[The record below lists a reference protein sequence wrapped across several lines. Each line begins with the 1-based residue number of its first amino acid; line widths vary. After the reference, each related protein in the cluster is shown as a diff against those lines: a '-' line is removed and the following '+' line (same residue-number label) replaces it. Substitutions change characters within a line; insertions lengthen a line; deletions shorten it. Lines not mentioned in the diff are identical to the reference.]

1 MIACLTNT
9 KGNSRDYCKNILN
22 SSRLSHHHVRENSNR
37 RLKIAVLVKRFISSG
52 GAERYAVEVARR
64 LLNKGH
70 DIDLYARVAD
80 KELSVGMSIH
90 QVPNKCKFSSVL
102 NSVSFAR
109 EAAQMLQGKNYD
121 VIHSHE
127 RGYMQDILTIH
138 TFSYKG
144 GTERYSFLKKI
155 DRIYLSPRSGL
166 YLWLERKQM
175 SAPRLVAVSTVIRE
189 DIRTYYKRDKGV
201 SVITPGVDTAWFHP
215 LRVEENRKEMRREE
229 KISADEMIVL
239 FVGSEFRR
247 KGLDCLIP
255 AIGPGM
261 RLLIVG
267 KGERERHYRRLV
279 SKCGMAQ
286 KVHFKGLSDNI
297 RMYFALADVVVLPS
311 LSDAFGMSI
320 LEAMACGHPVVC
332 SANAGVSALIEDGI
346 NGFIFHDPSKLSGIL
361 MRLLDP
367 IERRRLGVQARKTAE
382 KHTWDTAADKYEKL
396 YFEVAE
402 KKKVISSQKKL
413 FKNA

>member
-1 MIACLTNT
+1 MEQT
-9 KGNSRDYCKNILN
+9 KKLR
-22 SSRLSHHHVRENSNR
+22 
-37 RLKIAVLVKRFISSG
+37 IAVLIKRFISSG

-64 LLNKGH
+64 LLEKGH
-70 DIDLYARVAD
+70 YIDVFARIAD
-80 KELSVGMSIH
+80 RGLLKGINFH
-90 QVPNKCKFSSVL
+90 QVPDKLRFSSVL
-102 NSVSFAR
+102 NSFSFAL
-109 EAAQMLQGKNYD
+109 ETAHMLRGTTYD

-127 RGYMQDILTIH
+127 RGYLQDISTVH
-138 TFSYKG
+138 TFSYKK
-144 GTERYSFLKKI
+144 GTEKYSLLKKI
-155 DRIYLSPRSGL
+155 DQIYLSPRSGL
-166 YLWLERKQM
+166 HLWLERKQM
-175 SAPRLVAVSTVIRE
+175 SAPRLVAVSAAIRE

-201 SVITPGVDTAWFHP
+201 SVNTPGVDTAWFHP
-215 LRVEENRKEMRREE
+215 SWVGENRKEMRREE
-229 KISADEMIVL
+229 KISADEMVVL

-279 SKCGMAQ
+279 SKYGMAQ

-297 RMYFALADVVVLPS
+297 RIYFALADVVVLPS

-346 NGFIFHDPSKLSGIL
+346 NGFTFHDPSKLSAIL

-367 IERRRLGVQARKTAE
+367 IERRRAGAKARKTAE
-382 KHTWDTAADKYEKL
+382 KHTWDVTADRYEKV
-396 YFEVAE
+396 YRQVAE
-402 KKKVISSQKKL
+402 QKRSSV
-413 FKNA
+413 FP